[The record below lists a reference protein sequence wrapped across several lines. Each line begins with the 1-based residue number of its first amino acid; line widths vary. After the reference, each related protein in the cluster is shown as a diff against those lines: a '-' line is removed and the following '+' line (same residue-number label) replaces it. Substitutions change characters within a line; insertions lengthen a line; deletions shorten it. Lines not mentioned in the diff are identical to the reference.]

1 MTISRLRV
9 VWTVFYLHLKQIAV
23 HSLFLFVVVVQ
34 PLIVAL
40 LAIYMLRDKEGFQAI
55 YVIVGSAMGGLWSG
69 TLFFST
75 FNVNDE
81 RLAGTL
87 EEIVGSPTHL
97 ATVIVGKTL
106 ANTTLSLS
114 SMLFSYPLATLLFG
128 YRLTIAHPLPFAVSL
143 LLTVLA
149 LVSLGLVISPFMSLN
164 VSIGDW
170 AVNIM
175 EMPVYI
181 LGGFLFPVVL
191 LPVWTRPLSYVL
203 APYWAARALHAA
215 SSGGGSLSD
224 LFISWGLMIG
234 FSVAYWFISAW
245 LFRVLLRR
253 AQEEATLGLQ

>member
-1 MTISRLRV
+1 MTVSRLRV
-9 VWTVFYLHLKQIAV
+9 VWVVFCLHLKQIIT

-40 LAIYMLRDKEGFQAI
+40 LAIYMLRDKEGFQVI
-55 YVIVGSAMGGLWSG
+55 YVIVGSALGGLWSG

-97 ATVIVGKTL
+97 ATVIIGKTL
-106 ANTTLSLS
+106 ANTALSLS
-114 SMLFSYPLATLLFG
+114 SMLFSYPLAGLLFG
-128 YRLTIAHPLPFAVSL
+128 YRLTIAHPFLFAVSL
-143 LLTVLA
+143 LLTVVA

-170 AVNIM
+170 AINIL

-181 LGGFLFPVVL
+181 LGGFLFPVAL
-191 LPVWTRPLSYVL
+191 LPAWTRPLSYAL
-203 APYWAARALHAA
+203 SPYWAARALHIT
-215 SSGGGSLSD
+215 SSGGVPLGD
-224 LFISWGLMIG
+224 VFVSWGLMIG
-234 FSVAYWFISAW
+234 LSIVCWLISAW
-245 LFRVLLRR
+245 LFRVLLQR
-253 AQEEATLGLQ
+253 ARKDATLGL